1 LFAAEVHH
9 LLVET
14 KCAQLDTIVLQVHKK
29 KDHAL
34 QVCTAQKLHCQHQK
48 DPVLQ
53 DITAMQ
59 VQQLQN
65 LLMEF
70 KVIFA
75 HQDSIVLL
83 EVHLQ

>member
-1 LFAAEVHH
+1 MHH
-9 LLVET
+9 LLVEQ
-14 KCAQLDTIVLQVHKK
+14 KFAQLDTIVLQVHKK
-29 KDHAL
+29 KDLAL
-34 QVCTAQKLHCQHQK
+34 QVCTAQKLHYQHQK
-48 DPVLQ
+48 DNVLQ

-75 HQDSIVLL
+75 HQDSIALL

>member
-1 LFAAEVHH
+1 VHH

-14 KCAQLDTIVLQVHKK
+14 KFAQLDTIVLQVHKK

-34 QVCTAQKLHCQHQK
+34 QVCTAQKLHYQHQK

-70 KVIFA
+70 KVIYA

>member
-1 LFAAEVHH
+1 VHH

-14 KCAQLDTIVLQVHKK
+14 KFAQLDTIVLQVHKK

-34 QVCTAQKLHCQHQK
+34 QVCTAQKLHYQHQK

>member
-1 LFAAEVHH
+1 MHH

-14 KCAQLDTIVLQVHKK
+14 KFAQLDTIVLQVHKK

-34 QVCTAQKLHCQHQK
+34 QVCTAQKLHYQHQK